1 MAIDFKSFLQCA
13 PHVIK
18 VRKPILIRGRHG
30 IGKSEVVYQIAES
43 LDLPVVE
50 RRASQMTEGDLLGM
64 PSPEMIEIN
73 GQQASQFRPFAWFIQ
88 ACTEP
93 VVLFLDEVDRAT
105 TEVRQGIFEL
115 TDSRKLAGW
124 TLHDDTV
131 VIAAV
136 NGGEHGAQYQV
147 AEMDPAELDRWTV
160 FDIEPTV
167 EDWLTWASDKKVEPV
182 VWDFINE
189 NRNHLEHASGN
200 YEPGKVYPSRRSW
213 VRFSETIRIMRE
225 ELSESELFSL
235 TQGFLGFEAA
245 IAFRDFYINHDRMVT
260 VDDILDK
267 GDIKLTEEF
276 DINKHGALIEKME
289 NSKIFDE
296 TELSSQ
302 QLDNLAAY
310 FVTIPG
316 EMAMK
321 LFSIV
326 GRCAIRDN
334 IINFHGA
341 EVDGKRVGDHI
352 VSLVQKTVEE

>member
-136 NGGEHGAQYQV
+136 NV
-147 AEMDPAELDRWTV
+147 V
-160 FDIEPTV
+160 FP
-167 EDWLTWASDKKVEPV
+167 
-182 VWDFINE
+182 
-189 NRNHLEHASGN
+189 
-200 YEPGKVYPSRRSW
+200 
-213 VRFSETIRIMRE
+213 
-225 ELSESELFSL
+225 
-235 TQGFLGFEAA
+235 
-245 IAFRDFYINHDRMVT
+245 
-260 VDDILDK
+260 
-267 GDIKLTEEF
+267 
-276 DINKHGALIEKME
+276 
-289 NSKIFDE
+289 
-296 TELSSQ
+296 
-302 QLDNLAAY
+302 
-310 FVTIPG
+310 
-316 EMAMK
+316 
-321 LFSIV
+321 
-326 GRCAIRDN
+326 
-334 IINFHGA
+334 
-341 EVDGKRVGDHI
+341 
-352 VSLVQKTVEE
+352 